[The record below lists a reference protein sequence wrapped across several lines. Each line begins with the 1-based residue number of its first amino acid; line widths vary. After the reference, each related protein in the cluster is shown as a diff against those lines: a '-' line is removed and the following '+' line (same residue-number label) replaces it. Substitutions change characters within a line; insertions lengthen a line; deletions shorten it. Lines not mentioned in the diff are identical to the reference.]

1 MAVTAVTVVPVAPV
15 VVEGAE
21 VAAEVAFPE
30 NLVLLVVVAAAVAG
44 EAVEEAMAAL
54 VLQVLLAVVLRPL
67 ITLVSCFFGVFQ
79 FSEYQRSFH
88 SALDT
93 DLHELS
99 PNRPFLNRSLE
110 S

>member
-1 MAVTAVTVVPVAPV
+1 MPVAPV
-15 VVEGAE
+15 VVEAAA
-21 VAAEVAFPE
+21 VAAEVVAFPE

-79 FSEYQRSFH
+79 FSEY
-88 SALDT
+88 
-93 DLHELS
+93 
-99 PNRPFLNRSLE
+99 
-110 S
+110 